1 MRSINITSL
10 FLDSKNPRHIPIENQ
25 KEIIKHMLEKEK
37 VKELA
42 KDIAEKGMTNPLDL
56 IGIVVENGKK
66 VVLEGNRRVCALKL
80 LNNPTLAPKKHQRY
94 FEKLQQQMPEPIK
107 TITVYHQFASRP
119 DAMPWLSTLHTAS
132 SNTSRKA
139 WSPEQKTRFEQG
151 VNGNPSN
158 AAALTVLDFSL
169 ENNLI
174 SPEQSQK
181 VITTITRML
190 SSPEVREAF
199 GIVTGVKER
208 NMLINIT
215 KEEFA
220 TILTQYFTDFDN
232 PDHNIGS
239 RSKKTDRLDY
249 IKYLSQK
256 GKIPSTR
263 LAEPIALILGISSTA
278 NSPANTSA
286 TQPVAPNKRIKK
298 MRPGQI
304 ITYTLSIPVS
314 KIQSIYL
321 EIKDKL
327 NVYTTPYATAALLR
341 ALIEQSCDY
350 FLTQTKGIQF
360 HEKGHTKQVNE
371 TSTLREKILGIA
383 QYLEKN
389 KFLEQK
395 ELATLTNECA
405 DKKDGTGT
413 LNLLHSILH
422 NYAHNINA
430 DQIIS
435 AHNNLKPFIT
445 AIWEKYSWPNAS

>member
-25 KEIIKHMLEKEK
+25 KEIIKHMIEKEK

-42 KDIAEKGMTNPLDL
+42 KDITEKGMTNPLDL

-66 VVLEGNRRVCALKL
+66 IVLEGNRRVCALKL

-119 DAMPWLSTLHTAS
+119 DATPWLSTLHTAS
-132 SNTSRKA
+132 SKTSRKA

-232 PDHNIGS
+232 PVHNIGS

-263 LAEPIALILGISSTA
+263 LEEPIALILGISSTEH
-278 NSPANTSA
+278 SPANTSA

-304 ITYTLSIPVS
+304 ITYALSIPVS

-360 HEKGHTKQVNE
+360 HEKEHTKQVHE

-389 KFLEQK
+389 NLLEQK
-395 ELATLTNECA
+395 ELSTLTNECA

-435 AHNNLKPFIT
+435 AHNNLKPFII

>member
-25 KEIIKHMLEKEK
+25 KEIIKHMIEKEK

-42 KDIAEKGMTNPLDL
+42 KDITEKGMTNPLDL

-66 VVLEGNRRVCALKL
+66 IVLEGNRRVCALKL

-119 DAMPWLSTLHTAS
+119 DATPWLSTLHTAS
-132 SNTSRKA
+132 SKTSRKA

-232 PDHNIGS
+232 PVHNIGS

-263 LAEPIALILGISSTA
+263 LEEPIALILGISSTEH
-278 NSPANTSA
+278 SLANTSA

-304 ITYTLSIPVS
+304 ITYALSIPVS

-360 HEKGHTKQVNE
+360 HEKGHTKQVHE

-389 KFLEQK
+389 NLLEQK
-395 ELATLTNECA
+395 ELSTLTNECA

-435 AHNNLKPFIT
+435 AHNNLKPFII

>member
-1 MRSINITSL
+1 MKTLKITSL
-10 FLDSKNPRHIPIENQ
+10 YLDAKNPRHIPIENQ
-25 KEIIKHMLEKEK
+25 KEIIKHMIEKEK
-37 VKELA
+37 VRELA

-56 IGIVVENGKK
+56 IGVVAENGKRI
-66 VVLEGNRRVCALKL
+66 VLEGNRRICALKL
-80 LNNPTLAPKKHQRY
+80 LNNPSLAPKKHQKY
-94 FEKLQQQMPEPIK
+94 FEKLQHQMLGPIQAV
-107 TITVYHQFASRP
+107 TVYQFATRP
-119 DAMPWLSTLHTAS
+119 EATPWLSTLHTAS
-132 SNTSRKA
+132 SSTSRKA

-151 VNGNPSN
+151 VNGNPSH

-199 GIVTGVKER
+199 GIVTGAKER

-215 KEEFA
+215 LEEFTA
-220 TILTQYFTDFDN
+220 IITQYFTDFDDPN
-232 PDHNIGS
+232 HNIGS
-239 RSKKTDRLDY
+239 RSNKVDRLKY
-249 IKYLSQK
+249 IKHLSQQ
-256 GKIPSTR
+256 GKIPTTR
-263 LAEPIALILGISSTA
+263 LEKPIELIPGIYSTENSTLNNSTTQSTA
-278 NSPANTSA
+278 P
-286 TQPVAPNKRIKK
+286 KRIKK
-298 MRPGQI
+298 TRPGQI
-304 ITYTLSIPVS
+304 ITYDLAISVS

-327 NVYTTPYATAALLR
+327 NVYITPYATAALLR

-360 HEKGHTKQVNE
+360 HEKGQTISVTEK
-371 TSTLREKILGIA
+371 SILRVKILGIA

-389 KFLEQK
+389 QYLEKK
-395 ELATLTNECA
+395 ELAMLTNECA

-435 AHNNLKPFIT
+435 AYNNLKPFII
-445 AIWEKYSWPNAS
+445 AIWEKYSWPNAN